1 MKQIYAKPGTVDLP
15 RSIIPS
21 GVDIFAFQNGKA
33 WSDRRKIIFANL
45 MSTMKAKFVEN
56 ATKKFIQNKVFT
68 VFDEKIDKNEK
79 IGVKELMRPLGFN
92 IILQACF
99 GQELKTLDD
108 PFWVKY
114 NDLLRKMGKNQQITG
129 IISVLCGGQNKVS

>member
-68 VFDEKIDKNEK
+68 VFDEKIGKNEK
-79 IGVKELMRPLGFN
+79 IGVKKLLRPMGFN

-108 PFWVKY
+108 PFWLNFDKFVKEVGR
-114 NDLLRKMGKNQQITG
+114 NLGMQ
-129 IISVLCGGQNKVS
+129 